1 MQVVRGSQLGTDY
14 PGWFVSGSFL
24 PQDVWRQKN
33 RLGRVLLS
41 QFQTPE
47 MDCLCFQKGISIF
60 GKISRDH
67 PSSKN
72 FKGTH
77 LIMLP

>member
-1 MQVVRGSQLGTDY
+1 MQVVRGSQLGADY
-14 PGWFVSGSFL
+14 SRWFVSGSFL

-33 RLGRVLLS
+33 RRGRVLLH
-41 QFQTPE
+41 QFQTLE
-47 MDCLCFQKGISIF
+47 MDYLCFQKGISIF

-77 LIMLP
+77 LVMLP